1 MSDRETNLRSI
12 VFVIIGVLLL
22 LSLIICIYLTNG
34 EKDLVPID
42 AKVINVKKDSDGTGK
57 NDVIVTYDV
66 NNVTYEYRFYYRDDV
81 NVDDKITIYYHENN
95 VTSVQTF
102 KTSKFIFICPIVGL
116 LLCAVGLF
124 ELFRKHKEDED
135 DLEDFNTK
143 TISII
148 GNTQQLEIITDDGE
162 VIDYVKTP
170 EEEEE
175 TPVKNLNVKTEVVE
189 EEQIKIET
197 RNENKSSEE
206 VEVKEIKTLDDIL
219 VNSEEKTE
227 KVEEKEKTKDK
238 NKEDKKENKHEK
250 QKLKEDRKIPIIG
263 RKEKNNEPKKEE
275 VKKLVTILP
284 KSYYMSGNTLVYEE
298 TGKELEEITLLEVQ
312 RILKT
317 VNSAGEIVKITIFTE
332 DKKCVLTKMRKSNLE
347 ETYNLLYNKMVGI
360 YSTYKEEIEYKEY

>member
-66 NNVTYEYRFYYRDDV
+66 NNITYEYRFYYRDDV

-135 DLEDFNTK
+135 ELEDFNTK

-175 TPVKNLNVKTEVVE
+175 TPVKNLNVKSEIVE

-197 RNENKSSEE
+197 RNENKATGE

-219 VNSEEKTE
+219 VSTEEKTE
-227 KVEEKEKTKDK
+227 KVKINDKIKEY
-238 NKEDKKENKHEK
+238 KKENKLEK
-250 QKLKEDRKIPIIG
+250 PKLKEDKKIPIIG
-263 RKEKNNEPKKEE
+263 RKEKNNELKKEE
-275 VKKLVTILP
+275 TKKLVTILP

-298 TGKELEEITLLEVQ
+298 TGKELEEITLLEVHK
-312 RILKT
+312 ILKT

>member
-170 EEEEE
+170 E
-175 TPVKNLNVKTEVVE
+175 
-189 EEQIKIET
+189 
-197 RNENKSSEE
+197 
-206 VEVKEIKTLDDIL
+206 
-219 VNSEEKTE
+219 
-227 KVEEKEKTKDK
+227 
-238 NKEDKKENKHEK
+238 
-250 QKLKEDRKIPIIG
+250 
-263 RKEKNNEPKKEE
+263 
-275 VKKLVTILP
+275 
-284 KSYYMSGNTLVYEE
+284 
-298 TGKELEEITLLEVQ
+298 
-312 RILKT
+312 
-317 VNSAGEIVKITIFTE
+317 
-332 DKKCVLTKMRKSNLE
+332 
-347 ETYNLLYNKMVGI
+347 
-360 YSTYKEEIEYKEY
+360 